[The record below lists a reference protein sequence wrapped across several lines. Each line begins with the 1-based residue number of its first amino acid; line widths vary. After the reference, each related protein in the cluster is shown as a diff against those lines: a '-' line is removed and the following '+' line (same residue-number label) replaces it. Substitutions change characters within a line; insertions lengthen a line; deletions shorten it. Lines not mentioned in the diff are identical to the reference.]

1 MSPPLLFLTLYVVGL
16 SVSSLLVRRE
26 TKSTNGISTF
36 FALLRDARGRR
47 YTHSRE
53 YLEAVCRDSGFRVL
67 VCSEMVLRKNAGA
80 PVRGFIFVTEA
91 VLL

>member
-1 MSPPLLFLTLYVVGL
+1 MWWACLSLACLSGEKTKVQMVFLRFRA
-16 SVSSLLVRRE
+16 LV
-26 TKSTNGISTF
+26 
-36 FALLRDARGRR
+36 RDARGRR

-91 VLL
+91 ALL